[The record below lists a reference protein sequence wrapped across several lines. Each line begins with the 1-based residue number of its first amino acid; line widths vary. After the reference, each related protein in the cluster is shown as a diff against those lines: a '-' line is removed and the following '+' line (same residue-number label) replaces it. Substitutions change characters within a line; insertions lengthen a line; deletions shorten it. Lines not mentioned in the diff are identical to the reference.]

1 MKRKNSI
8 LILTSVLFFCVWL
21 FVAITLIE
29 TEVQIEEKPVCI
41 TVIEKKTEEE
51 ILYEKQI
58 SFFSKDSVEIANET
72 NRLSKQYNIPVSVI
86 CALIQTESDGI
97 NGAVSSANCVGL
109 TQVSEFAVNQYN
121 NVNGTDYS
129 LIECKDNISVNLEV
143 GVWYFNWCLQQVK
156 GTKYLYQNA
165 YLMFNVGYGSYKK
178 FYYDWVN
185 GINPFNNKRYTALNR
200 FRMKLEEST
209 VHFFK

>member
-8 LILTSVLFFCVWL
+8 LILTSILFSCVWL
-21 FVAITLIE
+21 FVAINLI
-29 TEVQIEEKPVCI
+29 QKEEQFEEQSTCVI
-41 TVIEKKTEEE
+41 TIEKTEDE
-51 ILYEKQI
+51 ILYEKQV
-58 SFFSKDSVEIANET
+58 SFFSRDSVEIANET
-72 NRLSKQYNIPVSVI
+72 DKLSKQYNIPVPVI

-109 TQVSEFAVNQYN
+109 TQVSEFAVSQYN

-129 LIECKDNISVNLEV
+129 LIECKDNISINLEV

-185 GINPFNNKRYTALNR
+185 GINPFNNKKYTALDR
-200 FRMKLEEST
+200 FRTKLEEST
-209 VHFFK
+209 SHFFK